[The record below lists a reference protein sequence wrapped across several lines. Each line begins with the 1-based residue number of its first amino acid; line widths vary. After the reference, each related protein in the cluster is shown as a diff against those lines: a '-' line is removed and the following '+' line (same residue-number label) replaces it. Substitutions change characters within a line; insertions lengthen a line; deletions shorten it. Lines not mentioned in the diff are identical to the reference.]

1 MLNEM
6 KYNEAI
12 INRKVN
18 GSKGNGCGLHNF
30 IFHYANEY
38 KYELLTKLGLKY
50 RKFKDSGGDLHI
62 ISQEIEFNY
71 SIKFTRDLIIKIK
84 FLEFYDDRIQVM
96 SKIYNST
103 GSLVATAITT
113 YLVLNTRMK
122 NKNINDYFKIM
133 ENDVEEL
140 VSY

>member
-1 MLNEM
+1 M

-18 GSKGNGCGLHNF
+18 GTKGKGCGLHNF
-30 IFHYANEY
+30 IFQYANEY
-38 KYELLTKLGLKY
+38 KYELLTKLGLKC

-62 ISQEIEFNY
+62 ISHEIKFNY
-71 SIKFTRDLIIKIK
+71 SVKFTGDLVIKIK

-103 GSLVATAITT
+103 GSLAATAITT
-113 YLVLNTRMK
+113 YLVLNARMK
-122 NKNINDYFKIM
+122 NKNLNDYFKIM
-133 ENDVEEL
+133 ETDVEEL
-140 VSY
+140 VTY